1 MVILKKIKASSLNE
15 VIVAT
20 IVIVVVFGIAIASLS
35 NIMQNIVNR
44 KEKPLQNKLNEVIY
58 QYHHNIIKIPYRV
71 KEEGFLIYV
80 LNEKN
85 NDFNEIKFEVTFE
98 KTGKMITR
106 KVISYE
112 KD

>member
-1 MVILKKIKASSLNE
+1 MAILKKIKASSLNE

-20 IVIVVVFGIAIASLS
+20 IIIVIVFGITIASLS

-44 KEKPLQNKLNEVIY
+44 KEKSLQNKLNEVIY

-71 KEEGFLIYV
+71 NEEGFLIYAS
-80 LNEKN
+80 NQKN
-85 NDFNEIKFEVTFE
+85 NDFNEIKFEVASE

-106 KVISYE
+106 KIISYE